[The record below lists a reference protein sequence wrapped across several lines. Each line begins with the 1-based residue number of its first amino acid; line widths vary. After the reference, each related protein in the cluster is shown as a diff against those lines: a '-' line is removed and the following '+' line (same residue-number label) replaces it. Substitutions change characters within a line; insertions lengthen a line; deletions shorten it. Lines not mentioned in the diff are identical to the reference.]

1 MQRSGV
7 VYTMGFAAAVCA
19 VCSVVV
25 ATSAVVLKDKQ
36 DFNARLDKQKKILS
50 VSGLVDESQKISGKE
65 AVAMFDERVRTR
77 VVDLET
83 NTFAENEQAILDSG
97 YDQQK
102 AASDKETSVVAPK
115 NSAQVARI
123 PEYALVYEVLD
134 ENNDVQRIVLPVE
147 GKGLWSTLY
156 GYIALE
162 KDLNTIA
169 GLTFYKHGETPG
181 LGGEVDNPRWK
192 GLWPGRQAYGEDGD
206 VKIRVIKGAAG
217 TPEEAPFSVD
227 GLSGATITSNGVTHL
242 LEFWLGENGL
252 GPFLDNYRQQLAGGA

>member
-50 VSGLVDESQKISGKE
+50 VSGLVDESQKISAKE
-65 AVAMFDERVRTR
+65 AVAMFDERIRSR
-77 VVDLET
+77 VVDLKT
-83 NTFAENEQAILDSG
+83 NEFAGDEQAILDSG

-102 AASDKETSVVAPK
+102 AASDKETSIEAPE
-115 NSAQVARI
+115 NTAQVARI
-123 PEYALVYEVLD
+123 PDYALVYEVLD
-134 ENNDVQRIVLPVE
+134 ENNNVQRVVLPVE

-156 GYIALE
+156 GYLALE

-192 GLWPGRQAYGEDGD
+192 DRWPGRRAYDDTGE
-206 VKIRVIKGAAG
+206 VKIHVIKGAAG
-217 TPEEAPFSVD
+217 TPEEAPYSVD

-252 GPFLDNYRQQLAGGA
+252 GPFLKSYRQQLAGGA